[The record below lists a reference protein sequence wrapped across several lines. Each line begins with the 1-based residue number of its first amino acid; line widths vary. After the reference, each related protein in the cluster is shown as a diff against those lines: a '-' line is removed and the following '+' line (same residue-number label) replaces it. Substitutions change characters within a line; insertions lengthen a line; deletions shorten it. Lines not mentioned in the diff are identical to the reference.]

1 MKRGLFFLYL
11 MGAASILSGC
21 DIFGGGGGGAS
32 GGAAASATA
41 VRCQPLIKYSG
52 YQVEVSTINIPVG
65 GKTINIGK
73 VFVAPEK
80 IQEAQAATQA
90 LDVLQ
95 FNQCQ
100 TMLLLSANERLAYAT
115 RREQTI
121 GALSQALQALNNATN
136 AAEYNKAVSDAQKQN
151 AKLSSGGGA
160 AGAVGASGASAPA
173 VAAEAAK

>member
-1 MKRGLFFLYL
+1 MKRGLFFVLL
-11 MGAASILSGC
+11 VGTVSVLSGC
-21 DIFGGGGGGAS
+21 DIFGGVRGDAGGATV
-32 GGAAASATA
+32 GSATA

-52 YQVEVSTINIPVG
+52 YQVEVSGVNIPVG

-80 IQEAQAATQA
+80 IREAQAATQA

-100 TMLLLSANERLAYAT
+100 TMLLLPANERLAYAT

-121 GALSQALQALNNATN
+121 GALSQALQALNNASN

-151 AKLSSGGGA
+151 AKLSSGAAA
-160 AGAVGASGASAPA
+160 AGATGASAPA
-173 VAAEAAK
+173 AAAEAAK